1 MPVFGPLPRH
11 TDKNAY
17 FWKHRLRGCCSASVH
32 QNVRAAG
39 NVWLSGSFSDRHR
52 QKCLFLDLCLGTGKN
67 ASVFGCTVYEGAVVQ
82 VHQNVRAAGNF
93 QPAAFLTGTGKNAYF
108 FTFA

>member
-17 FWKHRLRGCCSASVH
+17 FWKHNLRGCCSASVH
-32 QNVRAAG
+32 QNKRAAG
-39 NVWLSGSFSDRHR
+39 KVWLSGSFSDRQR

-67 ASVFGCTVYEGAVVQ
+67 ACLYLEAPSMRVLQCKFIRECE
-82 VHQNVRAAGNF
+82 NSR
-93 QPAAFLTGTGKNAYF
+93 
-108 FTFA
+108 